1 MSREQIVAYVIKSY
15 DVIQDKAEEILK
27 KEHLTQDDLYILNA
41 LEREASDLIRLL
53 DTYSYEFGI
62 GGKLI
67 KDPVK
72 NEYIVSYDY

>member
-1 MSREQIVAYVIKSY
+1 MSRDEVIAYALKSY

-27 KEHLTQDDLYILNA
+27 KEHLTQDDIYILNT

-67 KDPVK
+67 KDSVK
-72 NEYIVSYDY
+72 NEYRVSYDY